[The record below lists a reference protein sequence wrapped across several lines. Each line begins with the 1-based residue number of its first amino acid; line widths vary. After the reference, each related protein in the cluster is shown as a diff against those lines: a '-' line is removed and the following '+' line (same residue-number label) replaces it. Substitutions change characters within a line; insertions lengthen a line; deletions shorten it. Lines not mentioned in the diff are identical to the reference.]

1 VLTEDILAVK
11 VLAIVEF
18 FAVPF
23 FKGARTIIGWIVS
36 WNLVTVLKPPL
47 IEPFTVTVKRLE
59 AVPPEFTAI
68 VKTLF

>member
-1 VLTEDILAVK
+1 MDTELRGWLKTTITRPLVLTDDILAVK
-11 VLAIVEF
+11 VVAIVEF

-47 IEPFTVTVKRLE
+47 IEPFTVTV
-59 AVPPEFTAI
+59 
-68 VKTLF
+68 

>member
-1 VLTEDILAVK
+1 MDTELRGWLKTTITRPLVLTDDILAVK
-11 VLAIVEF
+11 VVAIVEF

-47 IEPFTVTVKRLE
+47 IEPLTVTV
-59 AVPPEFTAI
+59 
-68 VKTLF
+68 